1 MYMIVQIL
9 PILKQTVEARWYL
22 MNGKLVWRERV
33 CVELVIS
40 VQYTYNYQLH
50 N

>member
-22 MNGKLVWRERV
+22 MNGKLVWREFSTITWWTERERV
-33 CVELVIS
+33 CV
-40 VQYTYNYQLH
+40 
-50 N
+50 